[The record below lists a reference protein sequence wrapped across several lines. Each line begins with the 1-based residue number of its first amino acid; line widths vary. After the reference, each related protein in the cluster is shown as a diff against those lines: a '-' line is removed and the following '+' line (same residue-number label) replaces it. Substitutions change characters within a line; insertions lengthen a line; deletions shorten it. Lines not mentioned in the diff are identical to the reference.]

1 MRGDGVTMTADD
13 LVGAWKLRRWEISYP
28 ATGRVTRPFGE
39 DAIGMILYTPD
50 GYMSAVLAR
59 RERGEFSTPILPK
72 APAAEKL
79 RAFDGYMH
87 YAGRYFVVQGD
98 VHHEVEFALNMSLVG
113 TTQIR
118 EALLDGDRLTLSAE
132 EPLEGGEMRRHR
144 LEWLRASVAGGLPG

>member
-1 MRGDGVTMTADD
+1 VHVTAED
-13 LVGAWKLRRWEISYP
+13 LIGAWKLERWEISYP

-39 DAIGMILYTPD
+39 DAMGMILYTPD
-50 GYMSAVLAR
+50 GYMSAVLA
-59 RERGEFSTPILPK
+59 ERDRGSFSTPIVPK
-72 APAAEKL
+72 APDAEKA

-98 VHHEVEFALNMSLVG
+98 VHHEVEFALNMDLIG

-118 EALLDGDRLTLSAE
+118 ETELDGDRLVLSAE

-144 LEWLRASVAGGLPG
+144 LQWIRAARAGGLPG